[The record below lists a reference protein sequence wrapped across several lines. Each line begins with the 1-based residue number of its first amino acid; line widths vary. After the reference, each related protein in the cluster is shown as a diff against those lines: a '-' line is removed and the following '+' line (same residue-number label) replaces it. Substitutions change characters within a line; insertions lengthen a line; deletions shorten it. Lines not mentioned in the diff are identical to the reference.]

1 MAKVKAVKEEVTI
14 KSAGIFDFV
23 DSVTSKKKRWEEWS
37 ESDQKKFSPF
47 IVNRFLSMRVELI
60 DLVNML
66 QKYTIGTLTPKETYR
81 IYHELLPQ
89 NKAFAKYIKGSKDD
103 IYNQKLI
110 DQIAEHYTI
119 SKSEA
124 TEYLDL
130 LNIEQVTKIVSL
142 YGYTDAEIKTLIK
155 GVKK

>member
-1 MAKVKAVKEEVTI
+1 MAKKVKETTTI
-14 KSAGIFDFV
+14 KSATIFDFI
-23 DSVTSKKKRWEEWS
+23 DGITHKKKQWSEWT
-37 ESDQKKFSPF
+37 ESDQKKFAPF
-47 IVNRFLSMRVELI
+47 IVNRWLSMRMELI

-89 NKAFAKYIKGSKDD
+89 SKGFAKYIKSSKDD
-103 IYNQKLI
+103 VYNPKLV
-110 DQIAEHYTI
+110 DQIVEHFTI

-124 TEYLDL
+124 IEYLDL
-130 LNIEQVTKIVSL
+130 LNAEQVTNIISL
-142 YGYTDAEIKTLIK
+142 YGYTDAEIKTMIK

>member
-1 MAKVKAVKEEVTI
+1 MAKKAKETVAI
-14 KSAGIFDFV
+14 KSATIFDFI
-23 DSVTSKKKRWEEWS
+23 DGITHKKKRWIEWS
-37 ESDQKKFSPF
+37 ESDQKKFAPF
-47 IVNRFLSMRVELI
+47 IVNRWLSMRMELI

-81 IYHELLPQ
+81 VYHELLPQ
-89 NKAFAKYIKGSKDD
+89 NKGFAKYIKSSKEDT
-103 IYNQKLI
+103 YNPKLI
-110 DQIAEHYTI
+110 DQLVEHFTI

-124 TEYLDL
+124 VEYLDL
-130 LNIEQVTKIVSL
+130 LNVEQVTKIISL

>member
-1 MAKVKAVKEEVTI
+1 MAKAVKEVNAVKGAT
-14 KSAGIFDFV
+14 IFDFV
-23 DSVTSKKKRWEEWS
+23 DGVTHKKKEWSKWS

-47 IVNRFLSMRVELI
+47 IVNRWLSMRSELI

-66 QKYTIGTLTPKETYR
+66 QKYTIGTLSPKETYR
-81 IYHELLPQ
+81 VYYELLPQ
-89 NKAFAKYIKGSKDD
+89 NKGFAKYIKGSKEDA
-103 IYNQKLI
+103 YNPKLI
-110 DQIAEHYTI
+110 DQIVEHFTI

-130 LNIEQVTKIVSL
+130 LNVEQVTKIVSL
-142 YGYTDAEIKTLIK
+142 YGYTDAEIKTMIK

>member
-1 MAKVKAVKEEVTI
+1 MAKKVKEPTTI
-14 KSAGIFDFV
+14 KSATIFDFI
-23 DSVTSKKKRWEEWS
+23 DGITHKKKQWSEWT
-37 ESDQKKFSPF
+37 ESDQKKFAPF
-47 IVNRFLSMRVELI
+47 IVNRWLSMRMELI

-89 NKAFAKYIKGSKDD
+89 SKGFAKYIKSSKEDA
-103 IYNQKLI
+103 YNPKLV
-110 DQIAEHYTI
+110 DQIVEHFTI

-124 TEYLDL
+124 VEYLDL
-130 LNIEQVTKIVSL
+130 LNVEQVTNIISL
-142 YGYTDAEIKTLIK
+142 YGYTDAEIKTMIK